1 MRNRVSVRLITVN
14 STYDSKW
21 FITVNNERPFSL
33 IITRFPKETQEN
45 LIKEINS
52 LPDLEQATISERLDQ
67 KKLLYLY

>member
-21 FITVNNERPFSL
+21 FITVNNENPFSL
-33 IITRFPKETQEN
+33 IITRFPKETHEN

-52 LPDLEQATISERLDQ
+52 LPDLEQTTISERLDQ